1 MVQLNVS
8 VTLEKDSDPTIDD
21 ELVKTLMDEIQRE
34 MDEDI
39 MRKVYI
45 EQGWT
50 EVKFRY
56 TNNKQAVDILDWC
69 AETLPKNQWQRLGG
83 SFVFKDPKDA
93 EWFLLRWL

>member
-1 MVQLNVS
+1 MVQFNVS
-8 VTLEKDSDPTIDD
+8 VTLEKDSDPSIDD
-21 ELVKTLMDEIQRE
+21 ELVKTLMDQIQKE

-50 EVKFRY
+50 EIVFKY
-56 TNNKQAVDILDWC
+56 KNPKHAVDIMDWC
-69 AETLPKNQWQRLGG
+69 WVTFTQNQWKRLGG
-83 SFVFKDPKDA
+83 SFVFKNKKDA

>member
-34 MDEDI
+34 IDEDI

-45 EQGWT
+45 ENGWT
-50 EVKFRY
+50 EVKFDY
-56 TNNKQAVDILDWC
+56 TSNKQAVDIIDWC
-69 AETLPKNQWQRLGG
+69 TETLPENQWQRLGG